1 MKYFVTGGAGFIG
14 SNLVDRLVE
23 KGEVTVYDNL
33 SVGRRDYIK
42 QHIGKKGFELYQAD
56 VLDFNTLL
64 PAMKGHDCVF
74 HISAS
79 NDIAGG
85 LEHTDLDLKQGT
97 MATYNVLESMRRN
110 GIKKMVYSSSATVY
124 GEARV
129 FPTPED
135 QTFQQ
140 PVSLYG
146 ASKVANEALI
156 SAFCHLFDMQG
167 WIFRFGNVSGS
178 RQTHAVLFDFI
189 NKLKKNPR
197 ELEILGDG
205 KQKRCFFLVQD
216 CVDGMLF
223 GLEHAKEPLNVF
235 NLGVS
240 SMTDITTL
248 ARILVEE
255 MELKDV
261 KFKYTGGPLGF
272 PGDVPQVSLDVKK
285 MAKLGWRVRF
295 ESTDAV
301 RQAIRDVLGK
311 TLEQQAND
319 T

>member
-1 MKYFVTGGAGFIG
+1 MKFFVTGGAGFIG
-14 SNLVDRLVE
+14 SNLVDRLIE
-23 KGEVTVYDNL
+23 KGDVTVYDNL
-33 SVGRRDYIK
+33 SLGREDYIS
-42 QHIGKKGFELYQAD
+42 QHINKRNFKLIHGD
-56 VLDFNTLL
+56 VLDFESLL
-64 PAMKGHDCVF
+64 SVMKGYDCVF

-85 LEHTDLDLKQGT
+85 LEHTDLDLKQGA
-97 MATYNVLESMRRN
+97 MATYNVLEAMRRN
-110 GIKKMVYSSSATVY
+110 GIKKIIYSSSATVY
-124 GEARV
+124 GEAKV
-129 FPTPED
+129 FPTPEG

-146 ASKVANEALI
+146 ASKVAGEAFI
-156 SAFCHLFDMQG
+156 SAYCHLFDMQA
-167 WIFRFGNVSGS
+167 WIFRFGNVTGK

-216 CVDGMLF
+216 CVDGILF
-223 GLEHAKEPLNVF
+223 GFERAKDRINVF

-240 SMTDITTL
+240 SMTDITTV
-248 ARILVEE
+248 AKILVEE
-255 MELKDV
+255 MGLKDV

-272 PGDVPQVSLDVKK
+272 PGDVPQVSLDVEK

-301 RQAIRDVLGK
+301 RQAIKDYLH
-311 TLEQQAND
+311 EN
-319 T
+319 